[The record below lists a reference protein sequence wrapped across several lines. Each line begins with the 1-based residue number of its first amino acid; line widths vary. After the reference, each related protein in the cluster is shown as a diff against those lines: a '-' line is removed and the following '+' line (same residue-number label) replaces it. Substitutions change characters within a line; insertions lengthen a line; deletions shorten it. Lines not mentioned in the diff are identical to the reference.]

1 MTVTEFS
8 KNAERKL
15 SEKIG
20 NIVWCVFIILF
31 SLFFLI
37 KFFKLLTLALP
48 KTNWLPIVYVLT
60 LFLLLMLLG
69 FYGFFVII
77 NPLKVT
83 HLENKLTKDN
93 NLELI
98 EKVFAILKGKDFQS
112 NDNVVQFVYKK
123 SFWSYKQKINFLVED
138 NLIAIYVKNIDSN
151 PKGGFVDFGA
161 KSRLQKKILN
171 IIEDKAS
178 R

>member
-1 MTVTEFS
+1 M
-8 KNAERKL
+8 
-15 SEKIG
+15 
-20 NIVWCVFIILF
+20 
-31 SLFFLI
+31 
-37 KFFKLLTLALP
+37 
-48 KTNWLPIVYVLT
+48 
-60 LFLLLMLLG
+60 LMG
-69 FYGFFVII
+69 FYGLFVLI
-77 NPLKVT
+77 NPLKVAR
-83 HLENKLTKDN
+83 LENKLTKDN

-112 NDNVVQFVYKK
+112 NDNLVQFVYKK
-123 SFWSYKQKINFLVED
+123 SFWSYKQKINFLMED

-161 KSRLQKKILN
+161 NSRLQKKVLN

>member
-1 MTVTEFS
+1 MTISEFS

-15 SEKIG
+15 SDKIG

-31 SLFFLI
+31 SLYFQI
-37 KFFKLLTLALP
+37 KFFKLFSLALP
-48 KTNWLPIVYVLT
+48 KTNWLPVVYVLT
-60 LFLLLMLLG
+60 LFLLLMLMG
-69 FYGFFVII
+69 FYGLFVLI

-83 HLENKLTKDN
+83 RLENKLTKDN

-98 EKVFAILKGKDFQS
+98 EKVFTILKGKDFQS
-112 NDNVVQFVYKK
+112 NDNLVQFVYKK

-138 NLIAIYVKNIDSN
+138 NLIAIYTKNIDSN
-151 PKGGFVDFGA
+151 PKGGFFDFGA
-161 KSRLQKKILN
+161 NSRLQKKVLN

>member
-31 SLFFLI
+31 SLFFQI
-37 KFFKLLTLALP
+37 KFFKLFSMAVP
-48 KTNWLPIVYVLT
+48 KTNLPPIVYVLT

-69 FYGFFVII
+69 FYGLFALI
-77 NPLKVT
+77 NPLKVSR
-83 HLENKLTKDN
+83 LENKLAKDN

-112 NDNVVQFVYKK
+112 NDNLVQFVYKK

-138 NLIAIYVKNIDSN
+138 NLIAIYVTNIDSN

-161 KSRLQKKILN
+161 KSRLQNKILN

-178 R
+178 Q

>member
-1 MTVTEFS
+1 MTISEFS

-15 SEKIG
+15 SDKIG

-31 SLFFLI
+31 SLFFQI
-37 KFFKLLTLALP
+37 KFFKLLSLALP
-48 KTNWLPIVYVLT
+48 KTNWLPVVYVLI
-60 LFLLLMLLG
+60 LFLLLMLMG
-69 FYGFFVII
+69 FYGLFVLI

-83 HLENKLTKDN
+83 LLENKLTKDN
-93 NLELI
+93 NLKLI
-98 EKVFAILKGKDFQS
+98 QKVFAILKGKDFKS
-112 NDNVVQFVYKK
+112 NDNLVQFVYKK

-151 PKGGFVDFGA
+151 PKGGFMDFGA
-161 KSRLQKKILN
+161 RSRLQKKVLN
-171 IIEDKAS
+171 VIEDKAS